1 MVKKSDGNFG
11 DNKSF
16 RSFAS
21 LFQQMD
27 PKERIQLKTT
37 ELFLQF
43 GIRSV
48 SMDDI
53 ANALGMSKKT
63 LYQYY
68 ADKDE
73 LVQGVIDQHL
83 GKSESDCSLCRLK
96 SADAIHEIFLTMEQ
110 ISEELSNMNPML
122 LYDLEKFHY
131 KAFQRFREHK
141 DKFLRKVVQDNIE
154 WGMREGV
161 YRDDIDVEIMSR
173 FRLES
178 MMIPFNI
185 QAFPPG
191 KFNVAEVTT
200 LLLEHFIFGI
210 ATLKGHQLIQQYK
223 QENKSTTHDKKMVP

>member
-1 MVKKSDGNFG
+1 METLVT
-11 DNKSF
+11 NKVSVVL
-16 RSFAS
+16 R
-21 LFQQMD
+21 LFSIQME
-27 PKERIQLKTT
+27 PKERILLKTT

-68 ADKDE
+68 SDKDE
-73 LVQGVIDQHL
+73 LVQGVIEQHL
-83 GKSESDCSLCRLK
+83 SKSESDCTLCRER
-96 SADAIHEIFLTMEQ
+96 SSDAIHEIFLTMVQ

-131 KAFQRFREHK
+131 KGFQRFREHK
-141 DKFLRKVVQDNIE
+141 DKFLGKVVKDNIE
-154 WGMREGV
+154 WGIREGI
-161 YRDDIDVEIMSR
+161 YRDDIDVEVMSR

-178 MMIPFNI
+178 MMVPFNI
-185 QAFPPG
+185 QVFPPG
-191 KFNVAEVTT
+191 RFNVAEVTT
-200 LLLEHFIFGI
+200 MLLEHFIYGI

-223 QENKSTTHDKKMVP
+223 QDNKTISHDKKMVP